1 MTQEEINKVAQE
13 YKVNETKRV
22 LHLIREPDAFE
33 MNMKLF
39 CAKDIE
45 AAFKA
50 GTKWADKYSE
60 LKEATNLNRKEE
72 ILKAAIDDSRKNML
86 YGLRSFVAGAEWADG
101 HPIKLEDYR

>member
-13 YKVNETKRV
+13 YMVNETKRA
-22 LHLIREPDAFE
+22 LLLIRKPDSFE
-33 MNMKLF
+33 INMRLF
-39 CAKDIE
+39 RAKDIE
-45 AAFKA
+45 TAFKA

>member
-1 MTQEEINKVAQE
+1 MTQEGINKVAQE

-39 CAKDIE
+39 CAEDLE

-50 GTKWADKYSE
+50 GVKWADEHRESKQSATIE
-60 LKEATNLNRKEE
+60 AWICRDKEWDKDIFGSDLFLAINKPSRDIE
-72 ILKAAIDDSRKNML
+72 IGCWT
-86 YGLRSFVAGAEWADG
+86 GL
-101 HPIKLEDYR
+101 